1 MLHGDDARGARVG
14 WRSDES
20 ARTDLVAAVCVLK
33 GGETASRASESLN

>member
-33 GGETASRASESLN
+33 EVRLRLERQRP